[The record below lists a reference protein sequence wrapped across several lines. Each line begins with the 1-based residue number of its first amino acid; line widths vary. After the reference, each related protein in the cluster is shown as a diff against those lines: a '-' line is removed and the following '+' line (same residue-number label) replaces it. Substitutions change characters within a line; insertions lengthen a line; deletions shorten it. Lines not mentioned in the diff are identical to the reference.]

1 MQNYRMLL
9 QACLSSLIILIGFST
24 LVSFG
29 EEDQFSIPDWIKET
43 AGFWSQ
49 NKVSDSDFL
58 NGVTYLINNE
68 LLYIEKF
75 ENVKLENE
83 LLKTE
88 NKILLEEINETLLLQ
103 TQNSI
108 DGLEIT
114 VHTTKPI
121 YGPEDYIVIIGT
133 VSDLIEDQKVS
144 IVISSNQGT
153 FLSIAKVTPNID
165 GSYAFVTS
173 DTKFK
178 EFGKYL
184 VNAYYAG
191 NAHAQTS
198 YSFIP
203 KP

>member
-1 MQNYRMLL
+1 MQNYEMLL
-9 QACLSSLIILIGFST
+9 QVCLSSLIVLIGFST
-24 LVSFG
+24 MVSFG
-29 EEDQFSIPDWIKET
+29 EEDQFSIPNWIKET

-58 NGVTYLINNE
+58 NSMTYLINNE
-68 LLYIEKF
+68 LLYIEEF
-75 ENVKLENE
+75 ENVKIENE

-88 NKILLEEINETLLLQ
+88 NKILLEETSEILLLQ
-103 TQNSI
+103 TQSSI
-108 DGLEIT
+108 NDLEIT
-114 VHTTKPI
+114 AHTTKPI
-121 YGPEDYIVIIGT
+121 YGPEDYVVIIGT
-133 VSDLIEDQKVS
+133 VSKVVEDQKVS

-173 DTKFK
+173 EPEFK

-198 YSFIP
+198 YSFTP
-203 KP
+203 KQ